1 MRAQG
6 VYRFMVVCGVGLA
19 AAALVWMR
27 RQEAAAQAGGATAQV
42 AATAPVLVPRVDIAA
57 GASLTPAEFVQR
69 RLPVADVPPG
79 SLSSPAAVAGAVARQ
94 ALWAGEPVVAGML
107 YASAAQATLAAQLPQ
122 GMRAVDLPVSASS
135 GVGGLLSPGDRVDV
149 VAVVNSASPARA
161 VVLLSDVPV
170 LAVVGGSAGSAQ
182 AGGQVTS
189 GTYTSV
195 VLEVTPRQAAAL
207 ALAQTSGPL
216 SLALRNPSDG
226 GSPAPA
232 VVPSALVGGVR

>member
-6 VYRFMVVCGVGLA
+6 VYRFMVVVGVGMA

-27 RQEAAAQAGGATAQV
+27 RQEAAAQAGRAAAPATA
-42 AATAPVLVPRVDIAA
+42 AVLVPRVDIAA
-57 GASLTPAEFVQR
+57 GASLNPGEFVQR

-79 SLSSPAAVAGAVARQ
+79 SVTSPAAVAGAVARQ

-107 YASAAQATLAAQLPQ
+107 YASAAQATLAAQLPH
-122 GMRAVDLPVSASS
+122 GMRAVDLPVSSAA
-135 GVGGLLSPGDRVDV
+135 GVGGLLAPGDRVDV
-149 VAVVNSASPARA
+149 VAVVNSVSPARA
-161 VVLLSDVPV
+161 VVLLTDVPV
-170 LAVVGGSAGSAQ
+170 LAVVGGSAGSAE

-216 SLALRNPSDG
+216 SLALRNPSDS
-226 GSPAPA
+226 GSPSPTVAPA
-232 VVPSALVGGVR
+232 ALVGGVR